1 MIHQAST
8 IMNIEYQMVLDNMA
22 MLSSNPAM
30 LPWAIRINDG
40 TVQVNDEGGVP
51 ELGVQW
57 GGTPGFTRGIRAV
70 RSVTEQW
77 GAHPITDPLVVKT
90 LQDVYRQAM
99 GLPPMPDP
107 PLLAQLAAATDTPS
121 SNAQANRD
129 KGLSQNTDGT
139 TDEVGIEELPAQST
153 LVDRQA
159 EEVSSALP
167 YVGSPLA
174 QLRGQLEVPS
184 GWFCVGGKKDV
195 PPDACFVGH
204 YCDRYVWVPP
214 NRVDDLSHFTLIVLG
229 ITKHGINSGPSRG
242 LAYVRH

>member
-1 MIHQAST
+1 
-8 IMNIEYQMVLDNMA
+8 MNIEYQMVLDNMA

-107 PLLAQLAAATDTPS
+107 PLLAQLAATADTSQSTDAQKNRGQTPS
-121 SNAQANRD
+121 
-129 KGLSQNTDGT
+129 QNSDTASDDRAT
-139 TDEVGIEELPAQST
+139 EELPAQST
-153 LVDRQA
+153 LADGQA
-159 EEVSSALP
+159 EELPGGLP

-174 QLRGQLEVPS
+174 QLRGQLEVPT
-184 GWFCVGGKKDV
+184 GWFCVGCKKDV

-204 YCDRYVWVPP
+204 YCDRYVWVPSD
-214 NRVDDLSHFTLIVLG
+214 RVDDLSHFTLIVLG
-229 ITKHGINSGPSRG
+229 ITKHGVNSAPSRG

>member
-40 TVQVNDEGGVP
+40 TVQVNDEGGMP

-107 PLLAQLAAATDTPS
+107 PLLAQLAATADTASTPKPP
-121 SNAQANRD
+121 ANRD
-129 KGLSQNTDGT
+129 KNSAEAADDQTA
-139 TDEVGIEELPAQST
+139 EELPPQS
-153 LVDRQA
+153 DAANSQA
-159 EEVSSALP
+159 EEIAGGLP

-174 QLRGQLEVPS
+174 QLRGQLEVPT
-184 GWFCVGGKKDV
+184 GWFCVGCKKDV

-204 YCDRYVWVPP
+204 YCDRYVWVPSD
-214 NRVDDLSHFTLIVLG
+214 RVDDLSHFTLIVLG
-229 ITKHGINSGPSRG
+229 ITKHGVNSAPSRG